1 MCKPRPM
8 TGGDFYAQ
16 LPHSFQRFHLGRS
29 SALQNTTANSE
40 LSEFATHCVFGR
52 HRKVTQIL
60 EENSVLH
67 GKALDTLIRLLETR
81 ETAMHMSPL
90 LMVMAALRTFSD
102 VKNPRT
108 NGDDAHAS
116 YIPPCVKSHKARA
129 QSAELEQNLLQ
140 VVMVLLYYGARP
152 DAKDVCGKTVG
163 HYGAGVDA
171 TETSLSAVTMCIG
184 AAKSAHF
191 FGKEIVL
198 RNMEN
203 DNYNGQ
209 GGIAAGYQAETGR
222 RLVYL
227 FGQKTEIK
235 ALNRNILLVE
245 YTCKQEKVKIPP
257 KNSVDLVNIR
267 DRLGRTPLAEL
278 MKSHRIDVARFL
290 LHKHEASID
299 VPNWDNMSLRAIC
312 VMQAIPSEVSNLV
325 NAEVIKT
332 VREAQKIS
340 ENQCVNCGLIS
351 TKILQSCRAW

>member
-1 MCKPRPM
+1 M
-8 TGGDFYAQ
+8 TGGDFYAL

-29 SALQNTTANSE
+29 SALQNTTANSG

-60 EENSVLH
+60 EENSVMH

-81 ETAMHMSPL
+81 ETAMHLSPL

-102 VKNPRT
+102 VHNAENKHRA
-108 NGDDAHAS
+108 NGVDAS
-116 YIPPCVKSHKARA
+116 SIPPVVETLKARA
-129 QSAELEQNLLQ
+129 HSVELEQNLLQ

-245 YTCKQEKVKIPP
+245 YNSKQEKVKIPP
-257 KNSVDLVNIR
+257 NKTVDLVNIR
-267 DRLGRTPLAEL
+267 DRLGYTPLAEL
-278 MKSHRIDVARFL
+278 MKSHRIDVAQFL

-299 VPNWDNMSLRAIC
+299 IPNWDDMSLRAIC
-312 VMQAIPSEVSNLV
+312 VIQAVASEVSNLV
-325 NAEVIKT
+325 SAEVMKT
-332 VREAQKIS
+332 IREAQKIS

-351 TKILQSCRAW
+351 TRVLQACRAW